1 MKRLYIALI
10 AMLLVLALAACE
22 DTTVHTTPPAPVNDD
37 GSGPTVTID
46 PPSIGPNTT
55 ITVTGQ
61 GFPANTIVELS
72 VQRPTESF
80 TSEPLGQGQTDAG
93 GNVSFAA
100 QVPALWLDGTPLE
113 GPELTLELTTEDGDI
128 RAVATA
134 PFTGEDLESF
144 LAVVPSSGAPGQEI
158 QLQGIGFTPGQA
170 FVVRVGPTASDL
182 VEEAVA
188 EDTVGADGNFQVIFT
203 LPTTWPDTG
212 AEIVESSLVFA
223 VVNADSGAIM
233 ATVSFTNDPAQ
244 AVPEGMD
251 TPVP

>member
-1 MKRLYIALI
+1 MKRLHIPLI
-10 AMLLVLALAACE
+10 AVLLVLALAACE
-22 DTTVHTTPPAPVNDD
+22 DTAVHTTPPAPVNDGD
-37 GSGPTVTID
+37 GPTLAID
-46 PPSIGPNTT
+46 PPSVGPNTT

-61 GFPANTIVELS
+61 GFPANTVVELN

-128 RAVATA
+128 RAVTTA
-134 PFTGEDLESF
+134 PFTGEELQSF
-144 LAVVPSSGAPGQEI
+144 LAVVPSSGAPGQQI
-158 QLQGIGFTPGQA
+158 QLQGIGFEPGQA
-170 FVVRVGPTASDL
+170 FVVRIGPAATDL

-188 EDTVGADGNFQVIFT
+188 EDSVGADGNFQVIFT

-212 AEIVESSLVFA
+212 ADITEPSLVFA
-223 VVNADSGAIM
+223 VVNADNDDIM
-233 ATVSFTNDPAQ
+233 ATVSFSSDPAQ